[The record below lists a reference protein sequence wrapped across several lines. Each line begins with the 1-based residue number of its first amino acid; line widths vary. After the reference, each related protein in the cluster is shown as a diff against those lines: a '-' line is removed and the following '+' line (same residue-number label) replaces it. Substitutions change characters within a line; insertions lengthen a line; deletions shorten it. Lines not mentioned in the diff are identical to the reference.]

1 MPYQKDQW
9 MTSFEGQLAIL
20 RPHLTERVLTTMALQ
35 AWHRHGT
42 TDPIEAARTVV
53 KELTAQR
60 QESLS
65 DADSCERQARVEGEI
80 VALAPT

>member
-1 MPYQKDQW
+1 MAYQKDQW

-42 TDPIEAARTVV
+42 TDPIEAARHVV
-53 KELTAQR
+53 AELTSAT
-60 QESLS
+60 S
-65 DADSCERQARVEGEI
+65 G
-80 VALAPT
+80 APKRRP